1 MIQNKPDYISK
12 IVIIGE
18 TCVGKTF
25 LSLALCNLPMKDNG
39 STVGTDILK
48 FTAINDENQ
57 RMMVHVW
64 DTAGQERYR
73 TLTNLYLRG
82 ADLIIFVFSIVD
94 QNSLNQLKNWTQA
107 ISEVTKGK
115 EISIVFVGNKL
126 DLELEYEIGEKRK
139 KFLTQISS

>member
-1 MIQNKPDYISK
+1 MIQSKPDYISK

-18 TCVGKTF
+18 TSVGKTF
-25 LSLALCNLPMKDNG
+25 LSMALCNLPMKDKG

-48 FTAINDENQ
+48 FTAINDKNQ
-57 RMMVHVW
+57 RMMINVW

-107 ISEVTKGK
+107 ISDATKGK
-115 EISIVFVGNKL
+115 
-126 DLELEYEIGEKRK
+126 
-139 KFLTQISS
+139 